1 MMRRRE
7 WVQRQHE
14 LPAVVMVAQS
24 PPICHSE
31 RSEESGMN
39 DMGASRFLAAL
50 GMTAR
55 GVTRR
60 DFLAAGLALAAAAP
74 LRAIEPIV
82 RHGPAQIKLSVA
94 AYSFHKLLERKKDMA
109 PKMVLEEFIDR
120 AAEWGVPAV
129 ELTSYYFAETTPKY
143 LTSLKRRCT
152 RLGLN
157 VSGGAVGN
165 NFCVTDPAKLRKEI
179 DSVKRGAEHVSLLGG
194 QTLRIF
200 AGTLANDDTEEKAR
214 ARVVEAIQEACDHAA
229 KVGVYLALENHG
241 GITATADQLLAL
253 VTAVKHDW
261 FGVNLDTGNFHTPAP
276 YTDLARIAPYAI
288 TVQLK
293 TQIERPG
300 CPKEPADIPCVFGIL
315 KQIRYRGYVALEYE
329 GEADPF
335 QAVPDYLR
343 QMQRQ
348 ITGG

>member
-1 MMRRRE
+1 VAEAQRGSVNEKSKDASLRVGLPSPIRGEDISRRAF
-7 WVQRQHE
+7 
-14 LPAVVMVAQS
+14 LT
-24 PPICHSE
+24 
-31 RSEESGMN
+31 SG
-39 DMGASRFLAAL
+39 F
-50 GMTAR
+50 
-55 GVTRR
+55 
-60 DFLAAGLALAAAAP
+60 ALAAVAP

-82 RHGPAQIKLSVA
+82 RHGPAQFKLSVA
-94 AYSFHKLLERKKDMA
+94 AYSFHKLLERKKDTK

-129 ELTSYYFAETTPKY
+129 ELTSYYFAETTPVY

-152 RLGLN
+152 RLGLA

-200 AGTLANDDTEEKAR
+200 AGTLGKGDTEEKAR
-214 ARVVEAIQEACDHAA
+214 TRVVEAIQESCDHAA

-241 GITATADQLLAL
+241 GITAKADQLLAL
-253 VTAVKHDW
+253 VTAVKHNW
-261 FGVNLDTGNFHTPAP
+261 FGVNLDTGNFRTPAP
-276 YTDLARIAPYAI
+276 YADLARIAPYAI

-300 CPKEPADIPCVFGIL
+300 CPKEPTDFACVFGIL
-315 KQIRYRGYVALEYE
+315 RHVGYRGYVALEYE

-335 QAVPDYLR
+335 QAVPCYLK
-343 QMQRQ
+343 QMQCNIAGR
-348 ITGG
+348 